1 IALILLIFLVG
12 CGAIDKPIDADTEGF
27 FNHYFVYNF
36 SVLIK
41 KLASILNGNYGLSII
56 IITLIIRLAV
66 MPFMLKQTRH
76 NLEMQDKMKDLK
88 PEMEE
93 IQNKYK
99 GAKDRESQMQMQQ
112 EMMQLYQK
120 HNFNPLAPFAGC
132 LPLLIQIPILIAFY
146 WAIRRTPEIAEHQ
159 FVWFDLGQNALLLPI
174 NAVAIYFVQCDVT
187 QLGIDPTQKK
197 QVANWGPLW
206 PVMIGIVS
214 LDAPAALPLY
224 WTVGGL
230 FFIGQTMISKKI

>member
-1 IALILLIFLVG
+1 MKRKFTFIRAKKYSLIALILLIFLVG

-41 KLASILNGNYGLSII
+41 ILASILNGNYCLSISIITLIIRSSILNGNYGLSII
-56 IITLIIRLAV
+56 IITLIIRVAV

-99 GAKDRESQMQMQQ
+99 GAKDRESQMQ
-112 EMMQLYQK
+112 
-120 HNFNPLAPFAGC
+120 
-132 LPLLIQIPILIAFY
+132 
-146 WAIRRTPEIAEHQ
+146 
-159 FVWFDLGQNALLLPI
+159 
-174 NAVAIYFVQCDVT
+174 
-187 QLGIDPTQKK
+187 
-197 QVANWGPLW
+197 
-206 PVMIGIVS
+206 
-214 LDAPAALPLY
+214 
-224 WTVGGL
+224 
-230 FFIGQTMISKKI
+230 

>member
-1 IALILLIFLVG
+1 
-12 CGAIDKPIDADTEGF
+12 F

-99 GAKDRESQMQMQQ
+99 GAKDRESKMQ
-112 EMMQLYQK
+112 E
-120 HNFNPLAPFAGC
+120 
-132 LPLLIQIPILIAFY
+132 
-146 WAIRRTPEIAEHQ
+146 RR
-159 FVWFDLGQNALLLPI
+159 
-174 NAVAIYFVQCDVT
+174 
-187 QLGIDPTQKK
+187 
-197 QVANWGPLW
+197 
-206 PVMIGIVS
+206 
-214 LDAPAALPLY
+214 
-224 WTVGGL
+224 VG
-230 FFIGQTMISKKI
+230 KEWRERRKRAYER